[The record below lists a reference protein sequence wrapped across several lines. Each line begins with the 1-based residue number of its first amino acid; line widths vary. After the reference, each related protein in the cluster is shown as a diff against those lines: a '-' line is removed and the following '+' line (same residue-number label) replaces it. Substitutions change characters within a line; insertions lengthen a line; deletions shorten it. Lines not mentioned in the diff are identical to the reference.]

1 MGKVSKVEVRP
12 EPTGSSAPE
21 QKTEMASSLEIKDS
35 PAQTPAPAESAPA
48 SEPQAQP
55 SETNVAPKY
64 VINDDD
70 IAPMVQEFEKSGNLS
85 DDTLGKL
92 ESKGIPPHLAVR
104 FVEGQKALQER
115 NTNTVFDSIGGK
127 DAYNKMSEWAANS
140 LNASEKETFN
150 KTIARGNMN
159 EIVSAVKGL
168 HARYQSEYGSS
179 PKLQGGFKGTAGP
192 APFRSMYEVREA
204 MSDPR
209 YSKDSAYRDDVIKR
223 LNASNF

>member
-1 MGKVSKVEVRP
+1 MGNVSKVEVRP
-12 EPTGSSAPE
+12 EPTGSKAPE
-21 QKTEMASSLEIKDS
+21 QKTEMASSLEIKDAPAPEAPAQQTQQVEAEQPS
-35 PAQTPAPAESAPA
+35 PA
-48 SEPQAQP
+48 
-55 SETNVAPKY
+55 VAPKY
-64 VINDDD
+64 VISDDD

-127 DAYNKMSEWAANS
+127 EAYNKMSEWAANS
-140 LNASEKETFN
+140 LTPSEKETFN
-150 KTIARGNMN
+150 KTVARGNMN

-179 PKLQGGFKGTAGP
+179 PRLQGGFKGTAGP

-204 MSDPR
+204 MSDPL